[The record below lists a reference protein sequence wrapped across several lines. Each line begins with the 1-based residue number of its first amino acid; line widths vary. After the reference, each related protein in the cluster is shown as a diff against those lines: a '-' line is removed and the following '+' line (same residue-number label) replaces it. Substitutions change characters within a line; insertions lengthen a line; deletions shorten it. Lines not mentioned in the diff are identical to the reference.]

1 MKIFNDLSTFS
12 RLGKKGDKWSADLE
26 TMRKAL
32 GYGNYSEFPG
42 SLEYHEVMEFVS
54 CTFLHI
60 KPTGMGAMKG
70 QMATSKKMAQST
82 TAAPA
87 TTMMI
92 STIMM
97 KKETTTNMTQ
107 IPGGL
112 MVKPTTAQLSVVNRR
127 KRSLE
132 KQKLIGMR
140 ILRRLFRRAVI
151 QDPAVKNSK

>member
-12 RLGKKGDKWSADLE
+12 RLGKKADKWSGDLE

-42 SLEYHEVMEFVS
+42 SLEYHEVMEFMS
-54 CTFLHI
+54 CAFLRI
-60 KPTGMGAMKG
+60 KPTSMGAMKE
-70 QMATSKKMAQST
+70 QMTKSKKMAKST
-82 TAAPA
+82 SAAPA
-87 TTMMI
+87 TTMI
-92 STIMM
+92 TSTMMM
-97 KKETTTNMTQ
+97 KKETTANMTQ

-112 MVKPTTAQLSVVNRR
+112 MVKPTTAQLSVVNRK
-127 KRSLE
+127 KRSLD

-151 QDPAVKNSK
+151 QDPAVKNST